1 MCFNPFGLINQN
13 LFLSLIF
20 NILMSMKINS
30 NMESIYFDHAS
41 TTPVDDRVLEEIL
54 PFYKNQFG
62 NANSAHQYGRA
73 TKVAIEDSRELIAKL
88 IGAEPSEIIFTS
100 GGTESDN
107 AAIKGVVNATRKTE
121 IITSPIEH
129 HAVIHPAESLKMKGC
144 RITYL
149 QPDSKGYITPQQV
162 SEAIS
167 DDTAVVSLMHVNNE
181 IGTILPI
188 KEIAAVCR
196 EKKVPFHS
204 DTVQSVGKLPV
215 NVKDLGIDAL
225 SMSAHKIYGPKG
237 IGVLYVKNGTPWLP
251 WLQGGSQERR
261 RRGGTSNVAG
271 IVGLAQALKFCADT
285 IDEHSSHFK
294 KLRRELIEGLDRRFS
309 GIYQINGSVDEG
321 VPHIINLAFTS
332 EDERGFDGDMLL
344 LNLDIE
350 GICVSNGSACT
361 SGAVEPSHVLKG
373 IGLSDK
379 LANSSIRISFGKDNT
394 VEEVHFFLDKLENV
408 LNRMTKV
415 TS

>member
-1 MCFNPFGLINQN
+1 MDPV
-13 LFLSLIF
+13 
-20 NILMSMKINS
+20 
-30 NMESIYFDHAS
+30 YFDHAA
-41 TTPVDDRVLEEIL
+41 TTPVDERVLEKIL

-73 TKVAIEDSRELIAKL
+73 TKVAIEDSRELIAKC

-144 RITYL
+144 NVTYL
-149 QPDSKGYITPQQV
+149 QPDSDGTITPQQV
-162 SEAIS
+162 KEAIS
-167 DDTAVVSLMHVNNE
+167 EDTAVVSLMHVNNE

-188 KEIAAVCR
+188 HDIANVCR

-215 NVKDLGIDAL
+215 NVKTLGVDLL
-225 SMSAHKIYGPKG
+225 SISGHKIYGPKG
-237 IGVLYVKNGTPWLP
+237 IGVLYVKSGTPWLP

-271 IVGLAQALKFCADT
+271 IVGLAQALKHCVDHQK
-285 IDEHSSHFK
+285 EHNTHFQD
-294 KLRRELIEGLDRRFS
+294 LRNELINGLNSRFS
-309 GIYQINGSVDEG
+309 GRYQINGPVDGG
-321 VPHIINLAFTS
+321 VPHIINLAFKS
-332 EDERGFDGDMLL
+332 NGERGLDGEMLL

-373 IGLSDK
+373 IGLPDK
-379 LANSSIRISFGKDNT
+379 LANSSIRVSFGKDNT
-394 VEEVHFFLDKLENV
+394 VEQVHFFLDKLDHV
-408 LNRMTKV
+408 LNRMTNV

>member
-1 MCFNPFGLINQN
+1 MDLV
-13 LFLSLIF
+13 
-20 NILMSMKINS
+20 
-30 NMESIYFDHAS
+30 YFDHAS
-41 TTPVDDRVLEEIL
+41 TTPVDDGVFEEII
-54 PFYKNQFG
+54 PYYKQQFG
-62 NANSAHQYGRA
+62 NANSAHQFGRA
-73 TKVAIEDSRELIAKL
+73 TKVAIEDARELIAKL

-144 RITYL
+144 NVTYL
-149 QPDSKGYITPQQV
+149 QPDANGMITPDQV
-162 SEAIS
+162 EEAIS
-167 DDTAVVSLMHVNNE
+167 DETAVVSLMHVNNE

-188 KEIAAVCR
+188 KEIAAVCKER
-196 EKKVPFHS
+196 NVPFHS
-204 DTVQSVGKLPV
+204 DTVQSVGKLPL
-215 NVKDLGIDAL
+215 NVKDLGMDLL
-225 SMSAHKIYGPKG
+225 SMSGHKIYGPKG

-271 IVGLAQALKFCADT
+271 IVGMAQALKHCIENLET
-285 IDEHSSHFK
+285 YRKHFES
-294 KLRRELIEGLDRRFS
+294 LRHELISGLEEKFS
-309 GIYQINGSVDEG
+309 GRYQINGPVDEG
-321 VPHIINLAFTS
+321 VPHIINLAFPVDDL
-332 EDERGFDGDMLL
+332 EKGLDGEMLL

-361 SGAVEPSHVLKG
+361 SGAVEPSHVLNG
-373 IGLSDK
+373 IGLPDK

-394 VEEVHFFLDKLENV
+394 KEQVHFFLGKLENV
-408 LNRMTKV
+408 LNRMSKV
-415 TS
+415 PS